1 MNRITVLPVL
11 VAVAIALQGCAT
23 GGTAGR
29 PLGATVTEN
38 ATVTVT
44 VTTTP
49 SAGSGLASDTPG
61 SVTTPPSEPACTDVI
76 WADPWIAFEPALRD
90 GDVLAV
96 GERGWISGASSMED
110 VAVDGTRDAVRL
122 LEQEAPTEIKC
133 GTTTSTIRWIEVA
146 ARAPG
151 SVVIT
156 LGSKASTAKQLRI
169 TVSAG

>member
-1 MNRITVLPVL
+1 MKRITLLPVL
-11 VAVAIALQGCAT
+11 VAAAIALQGCAT

-49 SAGSGLASDTPG
+49 SAGSGPASDTSG
-61 SVTTPPSEPACTDVI
+61 SVTAPPSEPACTDVT
-76 WADPWIAFEPALRD
+76 WADPWIAFESPLTD
-90 GDVLAV
+90 GDELAV

-122 LEQEAPTEIKC
+122 SEQEAPTEIKC
-133 GTTTSTIRWIEVA
+133 GTTTSTIRWIEVSA
-146 ARAPG
+146 VAPG
-151 SVVIT
+151 PVTIT
-156 LGSKASTAKQLRI
+156 LFPGGSAATELRI
-169 TVSAG
+169 RVTEV